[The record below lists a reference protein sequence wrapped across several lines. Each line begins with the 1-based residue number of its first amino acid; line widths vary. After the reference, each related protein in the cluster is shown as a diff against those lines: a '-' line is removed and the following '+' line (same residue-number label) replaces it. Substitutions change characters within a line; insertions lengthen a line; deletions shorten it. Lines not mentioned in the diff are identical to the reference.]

1 MTRSARKKRSAYD
14 LFLWIPFGV
23 LITFVGGALLW
34 NIGISTVRWFGYG
47 PIRKFVGFGNYQA
60 VFADQGFWEA
70 FGHAFFFVI
79 PMAVIPTVL
88 GLLLASLIFD
98 FLSTHY
104 ASKIATFIRSSL
116 YLPQIIP
123 VMITGIIWRWI
134 IDPEQGSLN
143 ILLKSL
149 GLKALALDWTNNPS
163 AATAAMSM
171 VLIWIQLGY
180 CVVIFISGLSRI
192 NPYVMEAAHV
202 DGANWFQRF
211 RFISSR
217 ELGPE
222 IAVVLLTSV
231 VGALK
236 VFAPVYY
243 VTGGGPDG
251 ATNVPSTYSFNA
263 FFGGNRVGYASAV
276 TVLLAI
282 LITVVALL
290 LIRVQRTQ
298 IRGEE

>member
-1 MTRSARKKRSAYD
+1 MAKNIKKKRSAYD
-14 LFLWIPFGV
+14 LFLWVPFGI
-23 LITFVGGALLW
+23 LITFVGGALIW
-34 NIGISTVRWFGYG
+34 NIGISTVRWYGYG
-47 PIRKFVGFGNYQA
+47 PIKKFVGFDNYKEI
-60 VFADQGFWEA
+60 FGDQGFWDA
-70 FGHAFFFVI
+70 FGHAIVFVI
-79 PMAVIPTVL
+79 PMAIIPTVL
-88 GLLLASLIFD
+88 GLLIASLVFD

-134 IDPEQGSLN
+134 IDPDQGSLN

-149 GLKALALDWTNNPS
+149 GLKDLALEWTRDPQ
-163 AATAAMSM
+163 AATLALSF
-171 VLIWIQLGY
+171 VLLWIQLGY

-211 RFISSR
+211 RYISSR

-222 IAVVLLTSV
+222 ISVVLLTSV

-251 ATNVPSTYSFNA
+251 ATNVPSIYSFNA

-282 LITVVALL
+282 AITVVAML
-290 LIRVQRTQ
+290 LIRAQRSQ

>member
-1 MTRSARKKRSAYD
+1 MVRNTKKKRSAYD
-14 LFLWIPFGV
+14 LFLWVPFGILV
-23 LITFVGGALLW
+23 TFVGGALIW

-47 PIRKFVGFGNYQA
+47 PIKKFVGFDNYIEI
-60 VFADQGFWEA
+60 FSDKGFWDA
-70 FGHAFFFVI
+70 FGHAFFFII
-79 PMAVIPTVL
+79 PMAIIPTLL
-88 GLLLASLIFD
+88 GLLIASLIFD
-98 FLSTHY
+98 FLSTRY
-104 ASKIATFIRSSL
+104 SSKLATFIRSSL

-123 VMITGIIWRWI
+123 IMISGLIWKWI

-143 ILLKSL
+143 TLLKSI
-149 GLKALALDWTNNPS
+149 GLKDLALNWMHDPK
-163 AATAAMSM
+163 AATLALSF
-171 VLIWIQLGY
+171 VLVWIQLGY

-192 NPYVMEAAHV
+192 NPYVMEAAHM
-202 DGANWFQRF
+202 DGASWFQRF
-211 RFISSR
+211 RYISAR

-251 ATNVPSTYSFNA
+251 ATNVPSIYSFNA

-282 LITVVALL
+282 LITLVALI
-290 LIRVQRTQ
+290 LIRVQRKQ

>member
-1 MTRSARKKRSAYD
+1 MDRRQKKKRSAYD
-14 LFLWIPFGV
+14 YFLWIPFGI
-23 LITFVGGALLW
+23 LITFVGGALIW
-34 NIGISTVRWFGYG
+34 NIGISTVSWYGYG
-47 PIRKFVGFGNYQA
+47 PIRRFVGFGNYIE
-60 VFADQGFWEA
+60 VFSDKGFWEA

-79 PMAVIPTVL
+79 PMAIIPTLL
-88 GLLLASLIFD
+88 GLIFASLIFD

-104 ASKIATFIRSSL
+104 ASKIATFVRSSL
-116 YLPQIIP
+116 YLPQVIP
-123 VMITGIIWRWI
+123 VMITGIIWKWI
-134 IDPEQGSLN
+134 IDPERGALN
-143 ILLKSL
+143 TLLKSV
-149 GLKALALDWTNNPS
+149 GLKDLALNWYQDPK
-163 AATAAMSM
+163 AATLALSI

-180 CVVIFISGLSRI
+180 CIVIFLSGLSRL
-192 NPYVMEAAHV
+192 NPYVLEAAQV
-202 DGANWFQRF
+202 DGANWWQRF

-222 IAVVLLTSV
+222 ISVVMLTSI

-282 LITVVALL
+282 LITAVALL
-290 LIRVQRTQ
+290 LIRAQRSQ
-298 IRGEE
+298 LRGDE